1 MIKRI
6 GFILAIIT
14 CSFLA
19 ACGGSSAPLVKAD
32 IDPCSLVS
40 EQDASQIFGKTMT
53 AKPGKPIE
61 IAGSK
66 TVDCQYQS
74 PDLAFGSVSLVIY
87 QDANTARTGFD
98 QLKNIKST
106 TDVSDLGEGAYT
118 QGTPSAPILTV
129 LKSNVIL
136 MTSAVATS
144 GQTSELERKLA
155 ETALKHL

>member
-6 GFILAIIT
+6 GFILVIMI
-14 CSFLA
+14 CLFLA

-40 EQDASQIFGKTMT
+40 EQEAGQIFGKTMKAT
-53 AKPGKPIE
+53 QGKPIE

-66 TVDCQYQS
+66 TVSCDYQS
-74 PDLAFGSVSLVIY
+74 PDFSFGSVSLVIY
-87 QDANTARTGFD
+87 QDANTARAGFD
-98 QLKNIKST
+98 QLKGTRST
-106 TDVSDLGEGAYT
+106 TDVSGLGEGAYT
-118 QGTPSAPILTV
+118 QETANVTILTV

-136 MTSAVATS
+136 MTSAVGG